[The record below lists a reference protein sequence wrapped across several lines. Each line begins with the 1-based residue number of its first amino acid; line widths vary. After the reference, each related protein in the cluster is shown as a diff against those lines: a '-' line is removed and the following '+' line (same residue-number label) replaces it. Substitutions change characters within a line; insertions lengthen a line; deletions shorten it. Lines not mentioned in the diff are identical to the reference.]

1 MNNKKYNYIF
11 VAIAIVA
18 LILSVF
24 GFVSASRT
32 DISIARVLLIIC
44 SSLLIVLALIYAYVV
59 LLSVDREPNFLLYD
73 EQSGKNIAIEKI
85 DFVRVSSKVDVYVSE
100 LGGYDYLMKNY
111 GFDSSVVPAL
121 MPVVAFRL
129 VQLAATDDHIFE
141 LIDRADDKA
150 ITSLRRAL
158 EMADETN
165 MTAAISKYHSQG
177 GNIEN
182 FRKYLANNH
191 KYIQNRVMN
200 YIKRN
205 IEQFY

>member
-32 DISIARVLLIIC
+32 DISIARVLLITC
-44 SSLLIVLALIYAYVV
+44 SALLIVLALIYAYVV
-59 LLSVDREPNFLLYD
+59 WLSVDREPNFFLYD
-73 EQSGKNIAIEKI
+73 EQSGKNISGEKI
-85 DFVRVSSKVDVYVSE
+85 DYARVSSKVDIYVSE
-100 LGGYDYLMKNY
+100 MGGYDHMMKKHGLDNCVV
-111 GFDSSVVPAL
+111 SVLA
-121 MPVVAFRL
+121 PVVAFRL

-141 LIDRADDKA
+141 LLDQADDKA
-150 ITSLRRAL
+150 ICTLCRSL
-158 EMADETN
+158 EMADEAN
-165 MTAAISKYHSQG
+165 MTTVILKYHNQS
-177 GNIEN
+177 GNVEN

-191 KYIQNRVMN
+191 KYIQNKVMN
-200 YIKRN
+200 YVKRN

>member
-59 LLSVDREPNFLLYD
+59 LLSVDREPNFFLYD

-121 MPVVAFRL
+121 MPVVAFR
-129 VQLAATDDHIFE
+129 

>member
-59 LLSVDREPNFLLYD
+59 LLSVDREPNFFLYD

-182 FRKYLANNH
+182 FRKYLASNH